1 MSQNSRP
8 MGMGGM
14 GMGGAGSRPRP
25 GPQAPQGWST
35 GSGNGG
41 GPGAAGSSS
50 EVHMLM
56 DQVRQLQQQVQTMSQ
71 GNNSG
76 SQNSGGPGP
85 YDQYQPNQ
93 ARILLVSNVP
103 NSVAS
108 CDALFF
114 MFERFGVVERIK
126 ILHNKRSAAL
136 VQMQTPDMAEYA
148 VNEQHVLNRIGA
160 DIYVN
165 FSNKVDEIRMPHDK
179 GLPEDGLSKDFTID
193 YSQYGN
199 AYGNYGNRPGS
210 GGPFSGSGARGGPSL
225 PPVGHDNGVCIL
237 VSQIPD
243 DMANPD
249 SISNLFGH
257 YGDVM
262 KVKVL
267 HNKKDCALIQ
277 MSKPHQAALCRQF
290 LDQQKIDN
298 NTLCVS
304 FSRIQG
310 IRMPTEIDIENDVNT
325 KDFTNVKGV
334 HRFRN
339 HNVAAKLSKNLC
351 HPTAM
356 LHVANMP
363 DDFKAIDLQKYLV
376 EEGFTVKDCQDCGK
390 DGSGMAL
397 VQMASEQEAIKA
409 LAKCHNI
416 TPPGV
421 KTKNNAGLCFSFSGR
436 KAASDGARNSEG
448 KGKDGSQEKET
459 EMDDDN
465 E

>member
-1 MSQNSRP
+1 
-8 MGMGGM
+8 MGGS
-14 GMGGAGSRPRP
+14 GGPGSRPR
-25 GPQAPQGWST
+25 PQAPQGWST

-41 GPGAAGSSS
+41 GPGAAASSGS

-71 GNNSG
+71 QGNNSG
-76 SQNSGGPGP
+76 GQNSGQSPF
-85 YDQYQPNQ
+85 DQYQPNDQ
-93 ARILLVSNVP
+93 RILLVSNVP

-136 VQMQTPDMAEYA
+136 VQMQNSEMAEYA

-165 FSNKVDEIRMPHDK
+165 FSNKVNEIRMPNEK

-193 YSQYGN
+193 HSQYYGSHGS
-199 AYGNYGNRPGS
+199 YGNHPGS
-210 GGPFSGSGARGGPSL
+210 GGPFSGSGPRGGPSL

-243 DMANPD
+243 EMANPD

-277 MSKPHQAALCRQF
+277 MAKPHQAALCRQF

-310 IRMPTEIDIENDVNT
+310 IRMPTEIDIENDKNT
-325 KDFTNVKGV
+325 KDFTNIKGV

-339 HNVAAKLSKNLC
+339 HMIAAKLSKNLC

-363 DDFKAIDLQKYLV
+363 DEFKAIDLQKYLV
-376 EEGFTVKDCQDCGK
+376 EEGLTVKDCQDCGK
-390 DGSGMAL
+390 EGSGMAL
-397 VQMASEQEAIKA
+397 VQMATEQEAIKA
-409 LAKCHNI
+409 LAKFHNV
-416 TPPGV
+416 TPEGI

-436 KAASDGARNSEG
+436 KAASNDARNSEKEG
-448 KGKDGSQEKET
+448 KEKEDLEETPEKET
-459 EMDDDN
+459 EMDEETN